1 MKISYKIQFVL
12 VALMLIANIAQAKT
26 LSGTVKDAQ
35 GEAIIGAEI
44 FWLNTNIGVVS
55 DMDGNFSIKATRKSN
70 QLVFKYISYQ
80 TDTVLVT
87 DSDEPLT
94 IIMQE
99 DAQSLGE
106 VEVRSR
112 KMSTIASRFDPIQ
125 TTKISG
131 EELCKAACC
140 NLSESFETNASVD
153 VSYSDAA
160 TGAKQIKLLGL
171 SGTYVQLLTEN
182 SPGVRGLAASYGM
195 EYIPGP
201 WMESIQVSKG
211 TSSVI
216 NGYEATTGQ
225 INVEYLK
232 PQTQDPIA
240 VNLFAH
246 SALGAEVNITGGKK
260 LNDKLSTGILAY
272 VKNETFD
279 HDNNGD
285 GFADLPKVKQANLVN
300 RWYYKTDDYAGQ
312 LFLKGLY
319 DDRTGGQITDVSN
332 PYKIGIRTARAE
344 AFMKH
349 GYVFDHERGTS
360 IGLIFSGSY
369 HDQQGNYGNKQ
380 YHGTQANG
388 YFNGIFQT
396 YFGDN
401 HKLVTGVSFNFDDYK
416 ESLTKPLSQ
425 PHVYNNREYTPGVFA
440 EYSFTYHEHLS
451 LLAGL
456 RADYSSRFGAFV
468 TPRFNVRYSP
478 VEWWNVRASVG
489 LGYRSP
495 NIIADNSFI
504 LPSSRELIVKESIN
518 QEQALNMGMSTTF
531 FIPISG
537 RELQITSEYYYTTFM
552 ESLVVDMDTDAHKI
566 YLSNL
571 NGGRSYAGNFQ
582 VEASM
587 EVLKGWTMTMAHR
600 MTDVQTTINGQLREK
615 VLSPR
620 FKSLITTSYQT
631 PLKRW
636 QFDVTGQLNG
646 GGRMPDAAVANPLW
660 ENEFPMFPQLMA
672 QVTRYFRTW
681 SVYIGSENL
690 TNFTQPNPIIDAANP
705 YSSNFDA
712 SMAWGPIHGTKVY
725 MGVRW
730 ALDKKEN

>member
-1 MKISYKIQFVL
+1 
-12 VALMLIANIAQAKT
+12 MLLLLLLAGSIAQAKP

-35 GEAIIGAEI
+35 GETIIGAEI
-44 FWLNTNIGVVS
+44 FWLNTNIGVVT
-55 DMDGNFSIKATRKSN
+55 DMDGKFSIKTTRKSN
-70 QLVFKYISYQ
+70 QLVCKYISYQ
-80 TDTVLVT
+80 TDTIELT
-87 DSDEPLT
+87 DSNEPLE
-94 IIMQE
+94 IVMLE
-99 DAQSLGE
+99 DAQALGE

-232 PQTQDPIA
+232 PQTSAPLAIN
-240 VNLFAH
+240 VFAN
-246 SALGAEVNITGGKK
+246 SSLGAELNATGGWKI
-260 LNDKLSTGILAY
+260 NDKLSTGVLAY
-272 VKNETFD
+272 VKNNSKGHDSNKDTF
-279 HDNNGD
+279 N
-285 GFADLPKVKQANLVN
+285 DLPLVNQVNLIN
-300 RWYYKTDDYAGQ
+300 RWYYKTDDYTGQ
-312 LFLKGLY
+312 IFVKGLY
-319 DDRTGGQITDVSN
+319 DDRTGGQLAGIAN
-332 PYKIGIRTARAE
+332 PYEIGIRTTRGE

-369 HDQQGNYGNKQ
+369 HDQQGIYGNKA

-396 YFGDN
+396 YFGDD
-401 HKLVTGVSFNFDDYK
+401 HKLVTGLSFNFDDYS
-416 ESLTKPLSQ
+416 ETLTDPLHA
-425 PHVYNNREYTPGVFA
+425 PHAYLNREYTPGVFA

-478 VEWWNVRASVG
+478 FEWWNVRASVG

-495 NIIADNSFI
+495 NIIADNSFV
-504 LPSSRELIVKESIN
+504 LPSSRELVVKEDIN
-518 QEQALNMGMSTTF
+518 QEQALNAGVSTTF
-531 FIPISG
+531 YIPISG
-537 RELQITSEYYYTTFM
+537 RELQISGEYYYTTFM

-571 NGGRSYAGNFQ
+571 HGGRSYAGNFQ

-587 EVLKGWTMTMAHR
+587 EVLKGWTMTLAHR
-600 MTDVQTTINGQLREK
+600 VTDVKTTINGELREK

-636 QFDVTGQLNG
+636 QFDVTAQLNG
-646 GGRMPDAAVANPLW
+646 GGRMPDADPNNPRW

-672 QVTRYFRTW
+672 QLTRYFRTW
-681 SVYIGSENL
+681 SIYVGGENL
-690 TNFTQPNPIIDAANP
+690 TNFTQPNPIIGYDNP
-705 YSSNFDA
+705 FGADFDA

-725 MGVRW
+725 IGARW
-730 ALDKKEN
+730 ALGNND